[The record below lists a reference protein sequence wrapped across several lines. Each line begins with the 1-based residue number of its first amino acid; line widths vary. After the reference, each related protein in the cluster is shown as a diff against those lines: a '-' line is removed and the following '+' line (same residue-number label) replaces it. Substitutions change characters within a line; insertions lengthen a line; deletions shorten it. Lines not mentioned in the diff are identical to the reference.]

1 MEQEVPVIIHS
12 GEKKEPVEEPQQETR
27 IPEQIKEIGETL
39 SEVVSSFRESE
50 SYEQIE
56 KAIEQAKD
64 FIRKKPTQAMLY
76 SLGAGALLGLLMR
89 KRR

>member
-12 GEKKEPVEEPQQETR
+12 GENKEPLQEPHQETG
-27 IPEQIKEIGETL
+27 IPEQIKEIGESL

-64 FIRKKPTQAMLY
+64 YIRKNPAQAMLY
-76 SLGAGALLGLLMR
+76 SLGAGALLGFLMR